1 MSTLSTPP
9 HAAPLGRRQRARALA
24 VFYAVGGLL
33 GLSILALPGTEAA
46 NRPALMGLAGAALTI
61 AAGLALLADR
71 IGTRCCHL
79 ALAVSYVCIAFGQVS
94 ASGETASATF
104 ALLYVW
110 TALHVA
116 LFFDRRA
123 VIGHIT
129 GTLVVHVAALLWL
142 GALLLHLP
150 TVVIVLGTQLAAAA
164 IITRLVDGL
173 RRLSETDPLTG
184 LGNRLTLDRAL
195 RQAIAVSAR
204 DPSKPVCVVALDL
217 DGFKAYNDEH
227 GHLAGDQ
234 LLHEAAERWST
245 HLRDTDTLTRIGG
258 DEFLLVLLGSDA
270 DDARRI
276 VQRLIARTPTGV
288 ACSAGIARWNGFES
302 AQLLTERADR
312 ALYEA
317 KQDGPVRGDDAAD
330 AEPEARAAS

>member
-1 MSTLSTPP
+1 MSSVTPP
-9 HAAPLGRRQRARALA
+9 QHAEPLERPQRARALA

-33 GLSILALPGTEAA
+33 GLSLLALPATEVA
-46 NRPALMGLAGAALTI
+46 NRAALAAVAAAALTI

-71 IGTRCCHL
+71 VGTRCCHL
-79 ALAVSYVCIAFGQVS
+79 ALAVSYVCIALGQ
-94 ASGETASATF
+94 ASVGGEAASAPF

-116 LFFDRRA
+116 LFFDHRA
-123 VIGHIT
+123 VIGHIS
-129 GTLVVHVAALLWL
+129 GTLLVHVAALVWV
-142 GALLLHLP
+142 GALLDQLP
-150 TVVIVLGTQLAAAA
+150 TVLILLGTQLAAAA
-164 IITRLVDGL
+164 IILRLVDGL
-173 RRLSETDPLTG
+173 RRQSETDPLTG

-204 DPSKPVCVVALDL
+204 DAAKPVCVVALDL
-217 DGFKAYNDEH
+217 DGFKAYNDAH

-234 LLHEAAERWST
+234 LLLEAAERWTT
-245 HLRDTDTLTRIGG
+245 HLRETDTLTRIGG

-302 AQLLTERADR
+302 AQLLLDRADR

-317 KQDGPVRGDDAAD
+317 KQDGPVRVDDAAG